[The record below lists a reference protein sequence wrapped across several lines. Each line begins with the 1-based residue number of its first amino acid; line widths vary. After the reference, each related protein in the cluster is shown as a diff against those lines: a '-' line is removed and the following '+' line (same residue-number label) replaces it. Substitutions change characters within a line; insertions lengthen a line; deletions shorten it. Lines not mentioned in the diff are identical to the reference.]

1 MEGIMTEQDA
11 SGCSHSAAL
20 LSAEDIKSALVDL
33 PGWEYDA
40 QQKVLTKRFDFKG
53 FYKTMAFVNA
63 VAWVANKQ
71 QHHPDMQIGYNYA
84 LINWQ
89 THAAGGVTK
98 ADIICASESESLYA

>member
-1 MEGIMTEQDA
+1 MTEQDA

-89 THAAGGVTK
+89 THAADGVTK
-98 ADIICASESESLYA
+98 ADITCATLIEQM